1 MKVIGQ
7 KPLAEQETPQRLR
20 SLAPPTR
27 DKIFIWSAV
36 IAGCGIMALLGRH
49 AAITRFGT
57 DEFTGNVLFAVFFVL
72 TIGLYF
78 GFQSVIEEV
87 FNRLSTLFRRQE
99 IMAIAETANGE
110 EMHVSVEDPSV
121 TMTQYSEID
130 SDVTGIEEVNAAFE
144 KSTNKAPF
152 EVLEVVDDMR
162 HIRFSDGEEA
172 YVGIGLSDEE
182 ILLEKAYN
190 DSGDYDAELEEAY
203 KEYLDSMT
211 AEERYDYEN
220 QITRVKKN
228 REYGEDVGFF
238 SSVPIQNVHKN
249 PDGTTLIEET
259 EQEVYVSPDGSVYYL
274 EDIAPI
280 CDFYE
285 KHKDNIESHKEILT
299 RKQRCDE
306 AFDKMKRH
314 EELYNLEQVSFIC
327 AYITHTMEQFMES
340 HELDKLHNNAK
351 IWTVNPLAQ
360 FDSVQLR
367 SNHLSKEDLK
377 HLGYNVGKFLKLKG
391 ENIAL
396 FIKNVFAD
404 SFGTVQVGTIIAK
417 LADRNPGKDRIPLL
431 SAKEMNYLF
440 EHYKRYKTINLDII
454 PKRLAE
460 EETKAKL
467 EAAKKKSG
475 K

>member
-1 MKVIGQ
+1 MK
-7 KPLAEQETPQRLR
+7 KTPQRLR
-20 SLAPPTR
+20 SFAPPTR

-36 IAGCGIMALLGRH
+36 IAGCGILALLGRY

-57 DEFTGNVLFAVFFVL
+57 DEFTGNVLFAVLLVL
-72 TIGLYF
+72 SIGLYI
-78 GFQSVIEEV
+78 GFQSVIEDV
-87 FNRLSTLFRRQE
+87 FKRLQSLFRRRE
-99 IMAIAETANGE
+99 VMAIAETTTGEQIAISIPEKPLVMPMQFSESISDEVEFPKEINNGR
-110 EMHVSVEDPSV
+110 S
-121 TMTQYSEID
+121 
-130 SDVTGIEEVNAAFE
+130 
-144 KSTNKAPF
+144 F
-152 EVLEVVDDMR
+152 EVLEIIEGMR
-162 HIRFSDGEEA
+162 HIRFSDGTEA
-172 YVGIGLSDEE
+172 YVGMDLSDDD
-182 ILLEKAYN
+182 ILHQKAFN
-190 DSGDYDAELEEAY
+190 DSRDYDAELEEAY
-203 KEYLDSMT
+203 KEYLDCMT
-211 AEERYDYEN
+211 TEERYDHDHG
-220 QITRVKKN
+220 IKRVKKT
-228 REYGEDVGFF
+228 REYDEEVGFF
-238 SSVPIQNVHKN
+238 SSVSVQEIHNN

-259 EQEVYVSPDGSVYYL
+259 EQDVYVTPNDSVYYL
-274 EDIAPI
+274 EDMAPI

-285 KHKDNIESHKEILT
+285 KHKDDIESHKEILT

>member
-1 MKVIGQ
+1 
-7 KPLAEQETPQRLR
+7 
-20 SLAPPTR
+20 
-27 DKIFIWSAV
+27 
-36 IAGCGIMALLGRH
+36 MALLGRH

-57 DEFTGNVLFAVFFVL
+57 DEFSGNVLFAVFFVL

-351 IWTVNPLAQ
+351 IWTVNQLAQ

-475 K
+475 R

>member
-1 MKVIGQ
+1 MK
-7 KPLAEQETPQRLR
+7 ETPQRLR

-351 IWTVNPLAQ
+351 IWTVHPLAQ

>member
-1 MKVIGQ
+1 MK
-7 KPLAEQETPQRLR
+7 ETPQRLR
-20 SLAPPTR
+20 SYAPPTR

-49 AAITRFGT
+49 TAITRFGT
-57 DEFTGNVLFAVFFVL
+57 DEFSGNILFVVFLVL

-130 SDVTGIEEVNAAFE
+130 SDVTGIEGSNATFE
-144 KSTNKAPF
+144 KSMDKAPF

>member
-1 MKVIGQ
+1 MK
-7 KPLAEQETPQRLR
+7 ETPQRLR

-162 HIRFSDGEEA
+162 HIRFSDGKEA

-360 FDSVQLR
+360 FDSVQFR

>member
-1 MKVIGQ
+1 MRN
-7 KPLAEQETPQRLR
+7 TPQRLR

-211 AEERYDYEN
+211 AEGRYDYEN

-249 PDGTTLIEET
+249 PDGTILIEET

>member
-1 MKVIGQ
+1 MFN
-7 KPLAEQETPQRLR
+7 PLFIYEGNAQRLR
-20 SLAPPTR
+20 SFAPPTR

-130 SDVTGIEEVNAAFE
+130 SDVTGIEEVNTAFE

-249 PDGTTLIEET
+249 RDGTILIEET

-351 IWTVNPLAQ
+351 IWTINPLAQ

-367 SNHLSKEDLK
+367 SNHLSKENLK